1 MKTGFRWHW
10 ALLSFAAGAGTVLVT
25 LWALRQAPS
34 SGSLPSPSTR
44 IPTPSNPPSYADAV
58 ALAEPAVVNIFARG
72 VRADTQRPAF
82 RDFTLPFPQRGS
94 AASLGSGVILSR
106 DGLVLTNRHIIE
118 GADAIRVV
126 LADGTVLDAT
136 VLGSDP
142 ETDIAVLETRA
153 SNLPVISIGR
163 VEELRIGDVVLAI
176 GNPFGIGQSVTMGI
190 VGATGRNQLG
200 ISNIENF
207 IQTDAAINPGNSGGA
222 LINARGELVGIN
234 TAIFS
239 KSGGSEGIGF
249 AIPVDLATQVM
260 QQILTKGRVVR
271 GWIGILGRDV
281 SPQLAESFGLRT
293 HSGVLV
299 SSTAEKSPAEHAG
312 LRPGDVVTRVD
323 GKAVTT
329 THELFQA
336 VAAAGPGSTIE
347 LEIWRGSERIR
358 TRTTSIEPSTSKATK
373 NGARRPRFS
382 TSD

>member
-10 ALLSFAAGAGTVLVT
+10 VLLSFVAGAGTVLVT
-25 LWALRQAPS
+25 LWALWQTPS
-34 SGSLPSPSTR
+34 NGRLPSPSTR
-44 IPTPSNPPSYADAV
+44 SRTPSSPTSYADAV

-72 VRADTQRPAF
+72 VRADPQRPTF
-82 RDFTLPFPQRGS
+82 RDFSLPFPQHGP

-106 DGLVLTNRHIIE
+106 DGLVLTNRHIVE
-118 GADAIRVV
+118 DAVSIRVV
-126 LADGTVLDAT
+126 LADGPVLGAK

-142 ETDIAVLETRA
+142 ETDIAVLEARA
-153 SNLPVISIGR
+153 TNLPVIPIGR
-163 VEELRIGDVVLAI
+163 MEDLRIGDLVLAI

-239 KSGGSEGIGF
+239 QSGGSEGIGF

-260 QQILTKGRVVR
+260 QQILTKGRVAR

-281 SPQLAESFGLRT
+281 SPRLTESFGLRT

-347 LEIWRGSERIR
+347 LEVWRGSERIR
-358 TRTTSIEPSTSKATK
+358 TRTTTIEPPTGKAE
-373 NGARRPRFS
+373 
-382 TSD
+382 

>member
-1 MKTGFRWHW
+1 L
-10 ALLSFAAGAGTVLVT
+10 ALLSFAAGTGTLLVT

-34 SGSLPSPSTR
+34 SPSLPSPSTR
-44 IPTPSNPPSYADAV
+44 NPTPASPTSYADAV

-72 VRADTQRPAF
+72 RRTDPQRPPF

-118 GADAIRVV
+118 DADAIRVV

-142 ETDIAVLETRA
+142 ETDVAVLETRA
-153 SNLPVISIGR
+153 TNLPVISIGR

-260 QQILTKGRVVR
+260 RQILAKGRVVR
-271 GWIGILGRDV
+271 GWIGVLGRDV
-281 SPQLAESFGLRT
+281 TPRLAEAFGLRT

-329 THELFQA
+329 THELLQA

-347 LEIWRGSERIR
+347 LEVWRGSERIQ
-358 TRTTSIEPSTSKATK
+358 TRTTTIEPPKGK
-373 NGARRPRFS
+373 VQR
-382 TSD
+382 